1 MSTSVSEYKPLGPT
15 RLDQK
20 GYAEGR
26 TGNAMWFLI
35 AAAAVLFL
43 R

>member
-1 MSTSVSEYKPLGPT
+1 MSTSVKDYEPLSSI
-15 RLDQK
+15 RSDQK
-20 GYAEGR
+20 GYAGGK
-26 TGNAMWFLI
+26 TGIAMWFLI